1 MFIGGGARGVIPAV
15 FLNEIAKA
23 TGKRIH
29 ELFNCIGG
37 KVLSLSIFYKEHP

>member
-1 MFIGGGARGVIPAV
+1 MVIQNIYKNDSLGGGARGVIPAV

-23 TGKRIH
+23 TGKKIH

-37 KVLSLSIFYKEHP
+37 RIS